1 VYVKSGD
8 GLQFID
14 KDGDLQRWCLKHYKT
29 LFQETKDAGSSE
41 DQAATGNSGV

>member
-1 VYVKSGD
+1 MGD

-29 LFQETKDAGSSE
+29 LFEEPKDIKNDVPES
-41 DQAATGNSGV
+41 